1 MSYGGVHAS
10 KSGDMSVAVGGI
22 RKADTVTA
30 ATVVDNDVNHGS
42 IIRTQVREQTELTSS
57 MAWVKFI
64 VCLFTT
70 KLYEYP

>member
-1 MSYGGVHAS
+1 
-10 KSGDMSVAVGGI
+10 MSVAVGGI

-30 ATVVDNDVNHGS
+30 AMVVDNDVNHGS
-42 IIRTQVREQTELTSS
+42 IIGTQAREQTELTSS